1 MLEGLLPQILVGLAL
16 VLLVIGVV
24 AARRRRPSGRRG
36 ATRMKDFEAMERA
49 GRTAVETPTRAERD
63 KGEEEGEAREQEGE
77 EGEEEGEA
85 REEEGEARE
94 QEAGPL
100 PETAEAAAPPRPS
113 LRDRLV
119 KSRRFFAARLSEAFG
134 GGVDEDTWEDLE
146 AALIQ
151 ADVGVE
157 TSTKIVAR
165 LQVAAKERGVSDA
178 AELKG
183 LLAEELIA
191 LFDSVEL
198 GRDRALAFAPEPPT
212 VWLVVGVNG
221 TGKTTTIGKL
231 ASDLSHR
238 GKGVALAAADTFRAA
253 ADEQLQVWARRS
265 SAQLV
270 RHQPGA
276 DPGAVAF
283 DAFRFARARGLD
295 VLLIDT
301 AGRLHTKT
309 PLMDEL
315 SKIRRVVEKEGS
327 VTEALLVLDAT
338 AGQNG
343 LAQARKFT
351 QAAGVTGVVLTKL
364 DGSAKGGIALAIESE
379 LGLPIKLIGVG
390 EGIDDLEPFDPK
402 TFVDALLS

>member
-1 MLEGLLPQILVGLAL
+1 MLSEYLVPIAVVLAAVLILTGL
-16 VLLVIGVV
+16 VV
-24 AARRRRPSGRRG
+24 ARRRRPSGRQG
-36 ATRMKDFEAMERA
+36 ASRMKDFEAMERA
-49 GRTAVETPTRAERD
+49 ERTAVETPSRVEEKPAEPPA
-63 KGEEEGEAREQEGE
+63 EPASAVEAPPAEK
-77 EGEEEGEA
+77 
-85 REEEGEARE
+85 
-94 QEAGPL
+94 P
-100 PETAEAAAPPRPS
+100 EAAPRPT
-113 LRDRLV
+113 LRERLV

-134 GGVDEDTWEDLE
+134 GSVDEDTWEDLE

-151 ADVGVE
+151 ADVGVD
-157 TSTKIVAR
+157 TSSKLVAR
-165 LQVAAKERGVSDA
+165 VRLAAKELGVNDG
-178 AELKG
+178 AELKE
-183 LLAEELIA
+183 LLALELVG
-191 LFDSVEL
+191 LFEAVDPARE
-198 GRDRALAFAPEPPT
+198 RALLFAPEPPT

-231 ASDLSHR
+231 AADLSRR
-238 GKGVALAAADTFRAA
+238 GQGVALAAADTFRAA
-253 ADEQLQVWARRS
+253 ADEQLGVWAQRS

-283 DAFRFARARGLD
+283 DAYRFARARGLD

-343 LAQARKFT
+343 LAQARQFT
-351 QAAGVTGVVLTKL
+351 DAAGVTGVVLTKL
-364 DGSAKGGIALAIESE
+364 DGSAKGGMAVAVESE

-390 EGIDDLEPFDPK
+390 EGIEDLEPFDPK
-402 TFVDALLS
+402 TYVDALLA